1 MPTIPELLRARYPAS
16 THALIFEVRDAAGFS
31 ASRSCDAIA
40 IGTWPSRGL
49 KVSGFEFKAS
59 RADWLRE
66 YREPAKADAFTKF
79 CDEWYLVVTD
89 RKIVQDDELPET
101 WGLLAVVGNAL
112 KLIKAAPKL
121 TPQPISRTFLAALA
135 KKAVQQSALQSQID
149 AAVKAALDSR
159 TQNDK
164 YRMESLQR
172 EHEALSKKVADFE
185 TESGISISRSWEG
198 GRELGEIV
206 RKVLSQKHTDPD
218 AKVRR
223 LLEQSQALVAQL
235 ERMILGD
242 I

>member
-1 MPTIPELLRARYPAS
+1 MPTIPELLRARYPAN

-66 YREPAKADAFTKF
+66 YREPAKADAFVRY

-121 TPQPISRTFLAALA
+121 KPEPISRTFLAALA
-135 KKAVQQSALQSQID
+135 KKAIQQSPLQPQID
-149 AAVKAALDSR
+149 AAVKAALDTR
-159 TQNDK
+159 
-164 YRMESLQR
+164 QR
-172 EHEALSKKVADFE
+172 NENYDLKTARAEAERLAKAVADFE
-185 TESGISISRSWEG
+185 TASGIKISGWEG
-198 GRELGEIV
+198 GREIGEAV
-206 RKVLSQKHTDPD
+206 RKVMMEKYQDPT
-218 AKVRR
+218 VRLKR
-223 LLEQSQALVAQL
+223 LHDESMNLTRQL

-242 I
+242 V